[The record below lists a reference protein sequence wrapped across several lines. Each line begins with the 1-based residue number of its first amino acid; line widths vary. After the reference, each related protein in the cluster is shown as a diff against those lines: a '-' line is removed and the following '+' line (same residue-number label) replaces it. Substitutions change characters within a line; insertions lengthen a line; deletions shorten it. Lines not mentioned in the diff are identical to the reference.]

1 MSRSRLIRVKPAL
14 SVSCAHFFITGF
26 VARPHALSRP
36 RPRASPARSRELIR
50 HAQHVRAAAISS
62 SAPSPGR
69 RDKSARPEDGS
80 SRSCPLT
87 SPLPAGTLPRMLSK
101 LGCRDQSG
109 RRAGRLERKQP
120 LSRTT
125 TKKGRSVISGPLGR
139 AKPVINAGF
148 APARVGGS
156 PVSPSRRVRAAY
168 GGCRHRQTCVASCR
182 TRSIAWVM
190 LRDHAL
196 MYLCMRVRR
205 ACAPSALMCA
215 HTRAECKP
223 LTRRDGLN
231 RCQSAREARS
241 LPRASSFGA
250 TWPQAPTVHVGGHPL
265 DLGRTCR

>member
-1 MSRSRLIRVKPAL
+1 MLRCGRLSECFNDDSASPGASRSTAV
-14 SVSCAHFFITGF
+14 V
-26 VARPHALSRP
+26 
-36 RPRASPARSRELIR
+36 
-50 HAQHVRAAAISS
+50 
-62 SAPSPGR
+62 
-69 RDKSARPEDGS
+69 
-80 SRSCPLT
+80 
-87 SPLPAGTLPRMLSK
+87 
-101 LGCRDQSG
+101 
-109 RRAGRLERKQP
+109 
-120 LSRTT
+120 TT
-125 TKKGRSVISGPLGR
+125 TKKGRSVSSGPLGR

-215 HTRAECKP
+215 HARAECKP

-241 LPRASSFGA
+241 LPRASSVGA